1 MERLMPS
8 LGIGGKLRLE
18 VIWFFKTLSGGGF
31 LPLIAGLQTSS
42 LLSPFFHPL
51 RPLFPQPVFSLLVC
65 LSVHQSVCL
74 GLPQH
79 GEAEEEAAKGRTAQQ
94 LHGRGLAL
102 AQGQLLLQTGPE
114 HLPGWTGLRAR
125 TSIGAPPSLAPHSE
139 KPCESWV

>member
-65 LSVHQSVCL
+65 LSISLSVWAYHSMERQRKRRRRAGQRSSSMAEAWPLPRVSSFCRLARSTCRDGPGSGL
-74 GLPQH
+74 GLP
-79 GEAEEEAAKGRTAQQ
+79 
-94 LHGRGLAL
+94 
-102 AQGQLLLQTGPE
+102 
-114 HLPGWTGLRAR
+114 
-125 TSIGAPPSLAPHSE
+125 
-139 KPCESWV
+139 